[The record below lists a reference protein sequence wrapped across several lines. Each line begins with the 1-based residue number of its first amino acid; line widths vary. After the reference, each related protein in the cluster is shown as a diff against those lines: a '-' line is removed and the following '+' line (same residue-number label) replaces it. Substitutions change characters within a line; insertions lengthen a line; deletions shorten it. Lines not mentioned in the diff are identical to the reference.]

1 MKGIHQQREREREK
15 LPSSN
20 EPLLP
25 SLEASTL
32 FCYLCV
38 CALLR
43 HLLDCQFSTRCPEIS
58 GCYCDYGHHYYVRS
72 FRKKKQNERSKL
84 AQRKN
89 ADNRGM
95 LTRWNN
101 RPERIRQPRPLKKVT
116 LAEEMFR
123 VIPLNVCSQHAGCVQ
138 QQQVFFLYIHP
149 PAR

>member
-1 MKGIHQQREREREK
+1 MKGIHQQREK

-20 EPLLP
+20 EPPSIPWSFNSLL
-25 SLEASTL
+25 L
-32 FCYLCV
+32 FVCVCV

-58 GCYCDYGHHYYVRS
+58 GCYCYYGDHYYVRS
-72 FRKKKQNERSKL
+72 FQKKKNESSKL

-89 ADNRGM
+89 ADNRRM

-101 RPERIRQPRPLKKVT
+101 RPEKEEESANSPLLKKVT

-123 VIPLNVCSQHAGCVQ
+123 VIPLNVCSQHEGCVQ
-138 QQQVFFLYIHP
+138 QQQVFLYIHP